1 MNASLS
7 VAAHGL
13 RLGVRD
19 QSGSGTHVYFVLDPA
34 LNWPSRLMSQWKGRM
49 ASSLLFHSLSLEVSM
64 KTDCLV
70 FLPKQS
76 RKCFHDASNLGM
88 GFS

>member
-34 LNWPSRLMSQWKGRM
+34 LNWPSRLMSQ
-49 ASSLLFHSLSLEVSM
+49 
-64 KTDCLV
+64 
-70 FLPKQS
+70 
-76 RKCFHDASNLGM
+76 
-88 GFS
+88 